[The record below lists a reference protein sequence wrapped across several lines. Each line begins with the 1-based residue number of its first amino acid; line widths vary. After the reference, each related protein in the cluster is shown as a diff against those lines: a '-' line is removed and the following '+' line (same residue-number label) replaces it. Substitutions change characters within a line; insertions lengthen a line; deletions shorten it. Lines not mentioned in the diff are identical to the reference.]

1 LKAFVEVSP
10 MASLKFPLTVEEK
23 QKVQFIRPAPSKD
36 LKAWGDRYRGAGL
49 LHDALEFY
57 QAAKDRDSLLG
68 LVDSAIQAADLV
80 LLLNIYRALGSEPD
94 AARLQ
99 DLRQKALAL
108 GKEAAAAKA
117 SSLLIPAR

>member
-1 LKAFVEVSP
+1 

-23 QKVQFIRPAPSKD
+23 QRIQFIRPAPPRD
-36 LKAWGDRYRGAGL
+36 LKAWGDRYREAGF

-57 QAAKDRDSLLG
+57 QAATDRDSLQSLT
-68 LVDSAIQAADLV
+68 DSAIEAADLV
-80 LLLNIYRALGSEPD
+80 LFLNIYRALGSEPD
-94 AARLQ
+94 AAGLQ
-99 DLRQKALAL
+99 ALRQRALAL